1 MWLSMFTNP
10 LQGVAKR
17 LNSACVLFALT
28 VFTCLPPVWANSAV
42 AALPPLRPASNFG
55 KIPLSFEPNQGQ
67 SDPRVQF
74 LSRGSGYS
82 LFLTAQEVVLSLQR
96 QKSASVV
103 DTLRM
108 AMAGADA
115 KVNFAGL
122 DRQQGIVNYFIGN
135 DPSKW
140 HANIP
145 TYGKVKATG
154 IYPGI
159 DLVFYGNQRQLEYDF
174 VVAPGADPTRI
185 GWEITGARLSVDA
198 DGNLQLAA
206 ADGPAAFKKP
216 VMYQLDGQ
224 LKVSVEGRYQVA
236 GNRVRFV
243 VGSYDHGKP
252 LVIDPVLVYAS
263 YLGGASENQN
273 ATGGDTQIGNF
284 TGFSPSGIS
293 NPTQALAID
302 SAGDVYV
309 TGFTNAT
316 NFPLQNAYQGSAA
329 GISGDYRA
337 TAAFV
342 TKFNAQGTGVIYST
356 YLGGATDDYTYGT
369 SIAVDGSGNAYVA
382 GYTDEATFPVTSGA
396 YQTICGANWTGSAPN
411 FTRTNGCG
419 SEAQTSGFVT
429 KLDPS
434 GSTLLYSTF
443 LGGKVGDQIYA
454 IAVDGSGRAYVAGNS
469 SDYCN
474 PAYDPAFACFPTT
487 AGAVLPG
494 SASLAYVPSFGDDAL
509 FTQMAF
515 VTVFDAAGANLL
527 YSTYIGDN
535 TALIT
540 SGAVAPGTFG
550 GTNASALTVDSAG
563 DFFLAGNTLA
573 PNLPITA
580 NAFQGAPSWLPGAG
594 PQGFVAKFSPITD
607 SGSSLDYLTYFGGPD
622 SAEGAAPSGLV
633 ANKEGEVY
641 ITGKNFGQNF
651 PTTAGAFQTSCGITS
666 DTYCNTA
673 FVSKLNASGGALVWS
688 TMLGNKLNG
697 AGQGVADVGAIA
709 LDSAGDVFITGQTT
723 GANNDFPLVNPIQT
737 GVDEQPFVSE
747 FDPTGSK
754 LLFSTL
760 FGSGSTSGT
769 ETPAGLAVDASGNI
783 YLAGNTN
790 SKAIPTTPGAFQPTF
805 AGQAEG
811 YVAKIS
817 VLQASTTGLT
827 VSPNP
832 ANTGQLVTL
841 TAQVTGQSG
850 SPTPTGSITFN
861 LAGAEF
867 ATGTLDGTGKVTSTT
882 STLAANTYSFTAV
895 YSGDGTY
902 SGSTS
907 TPQGLT
913 VNAGTQSITFAALP
927 NVSYGVAPITL
938 TAKAS
943 SGLPVSY
950 SVTGTASLSGSVL
963 TITGVGSVS
972 VTASQSG
979 NGEYSAATPVTQG
992 FQVNQASQTITFGA
1006 IATQTVGGTVALSAT
1021 ASSGLTV
1028 SFSSLT
1034 TSVCTVSGTTAN
1046 LLASGTCTITAMQG
1060 GNTDY
1065 SAASTVNQSFTVS
1078 QSSSGAG
1085 FTITPEPGSET
1096 IKRGDVAAFLLVVQS
1111 VNGFK
1116 GNVTLSCSGGPVG
1129 SQCGDLPQTISVN
1142 GKALAISGILFPKST
1157 TPGVYTLTFTGK
1169 SGSLTNSATAKFTVQ

>member
-1 MWLSMFTNP
+1 MWFSKSTNP
-10 LQGVAKR
+10 LQGVPKR
-17 LNSACVLFALT
+17 LNSACILSAFML
-28 VFTCLPPVWANSAV
+28 FTCLPPVWADPAA
-42 AALPPLRPASNFG
+42 AALPPPRPASNFG
-55 KIPLSFEPNQGQ
+55 KIPLSFEPNRGQ
-67 SDPRVQF
+67 SDPHVQF

-82 LFLTAQEVVLSLQR
+82 LFLTAQEVVLSLQQ
-96 QKSASVV
+96 QKQDAMV

-108 AMAGADA
+108 ALAGADA

-122 DRQQGIVNYFIGN
+122 DRQPGIVNYFMGN
-135 DPSKW
+135 DPAKW

-174 VVAPGADPTRI
+174 VVAPGADPTGI
-185 GWEITGARLSVDA
+185 SWEITGARLSIDA

-224 LKVSVEGRYQVA
+224 RKVSVDGRYQVA

-243 VGSYDHGKP
+243 VGSYDHARP
-252 LVIDPVLVYAS
+252 LIIDPVLVYAT
-263 YLGGASENQN
+263 YLGGASENQD
-273 ATGGDTQIGNF
+273 ATGGNTQIGNF
-284 TGFSPSGIS
+284 TGFYPSGIS

-309 TGFTNAT
+309 TGYTNAT
-316 NFPLQNAYQGSAA
+316 NFPLQNPVQGSAA
-329 GISGDYRA
+329 GIVADYRA

-342 TKFNAQGTGVIYST
+342 TKFNPQGTGVIYST
-356 YLGGATDDYTYGT
+356 YLGGLTDDTTYGT

-382 GYTDEATFPVTSGA
+382 GYTDEPTFPVTSGA
-396 YQTICGANWTGSAPN
+396 FQTICGANWTGSAPN
-411 FTRTNGCG
+411 FTRTNGCNP
-419 SEAQTSGFVT
+419 EYQVSGFVT
-429 KLDPS
+429 KLNPT
-434 GSTLLYSTF
+434 GSNLVYSTF
-443 LGGKVGDQIYA
+443 LGGQVGDQIYA

-469 SDYCN
+469 GDYCDPTTQ
-474 PAYDPAFACFPTT
+474 PAYACFPTT

-494 SASLAYVPSFGDDAL
+494 TASRVYVPSYGSDAL

-515 VTVFDAAGANLL
+515 VSVFDSAGANLL

-535 TALIT
+535 TALIS
-540 SGAVAPGTFG
+540 SGAVAPSTWG
-550 GTNASALTVDSAG
+550 GTNASALTIDSAG
-563 DFFLAGNTLA
+563 DFFLAGITRA
-573 PNLPITA
+573 PNLPITS
-580 NAFQGAPSWLPGAG
+580 NAFQGAPTGLPGSG
-594 PQGFVAKFSPITD
+594 SQGFVAKFSPITD
-607 SGSSLDYLTYFGGPD
+607 SGSTLDYLTYFGGPD
-622 SAEGAAPSGLV
+622 AGEGSAPSGLA
-633 ANKEGEVY
+633 ANSEGEVY
-641 ITGKNFGQNF
+641 ITGTNYDQNF
-651 PTTAGAFQTSCGITS
+651 PTTAGAYQTSCGITS
-666 DTYCNTA
+666 DTQCGTA

-697 AGQGVADVGAIA
+697 AGQTVADVGAIA
-709 LDSAGDVFITGQTT
+709 LDSAGDVYVTGQTT

-737 GVDEQPFVSE
+737 GVDEQPFISE

-760 FGSGSTSGT
+760 LGSGSTSGT
-769 ETPAGLAVDASGNI
+769 ETPAGLAVDGSGNI

-790 SKAIPTTPGAFQPTF
+790 SKAIPTTPGAFQTAL
-805 AGQAEG
+805 AGTGDG

-817 VLQASTTGLT
+817 ALLASTTSLT

-832 ANTGQLVTL
+832 ANVGQLVTL

-867 ATGTLDGTGKVTSTT
+867 ATGTLDGTGKATTTT

-907 TPQGLT
+907 SPAPLT
-913 VNAGTQSITFAALP
+913 VNSGTQSITFAALP
-927 NVSYGVAPITL
+927 NVTYGVAPITL

-950 SVTGTASLSGSVL
+950 AVTGPASLSGSVL
-963 TITGVGSVS
+963 TITGVGPVS

-979 NGEYSAATPVTQG
+979 NGEYSAATPVIQG
-992 FQVNQASQTITFGA
+992 FQVTQASQTITFGA
-1006 IATQTVGGTVALSAT
+1006 IATQTVGGSVTLSAT

-1046 LLASGTCTITAMQG
+1046 LLASGSCTIAAMQG

-1078 QSSSGAG
+1078 QSSSGPG

-1129 SQCGDLPQTISVN
+1129 SKCADLPQTISVN

-1157 TPGVYTLTFTGK
+1157 VPGVYTLTFTGK